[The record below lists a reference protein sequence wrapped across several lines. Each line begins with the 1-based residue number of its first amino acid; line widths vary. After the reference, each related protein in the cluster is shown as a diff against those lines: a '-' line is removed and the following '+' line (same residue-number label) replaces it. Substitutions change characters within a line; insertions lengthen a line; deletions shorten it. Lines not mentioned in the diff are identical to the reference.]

1 MFNKKFYLYLVL
13 FIALNALLYVFIAFF
28 NNKISL
34 SRGDYITNA
43 HHFLTDDRIND
54 RNFNLLRSLGQ
65 YDAQWYLKIADSG
78 YPKNPTDTNM
88 HKKESMDGLSYAFFP
103 LYPSLLAII
112 NVPIKNI
119 ELTAFL
125 TSNLLLI
132 ANFISLYILVKNLF
146 SKNKALKTIFL
157 VFFFPFSI
165 FYRSYFTEGLFLF
178 LLIWF
183 SYFLI
188 NKRWLLSALFISLLS
203 ITRPNGIIFELLFL
217 FYLAKSYFRKEILM
231 RTVLDAFIVSMLAFT
246 GWLLFCYINTG
257 NPMYWFNIQSV
268 WYKEQ
273 NISFPLFHN
282 IKMILNFTSLSWH
295 SFHSSKID
303 VIAIFITGIILF
315 FSRKKLRP
323 ELWWISFLIWVIPLL
338 TKDTM
343 SFTRYQI
350 VSFPLFIYLAQNVK
364 RHDYLILFSLFYLIL
379 LILSLFFINWYWIG

>member
-1 MFNKKFYLYLVL
+1 
-13 FIALNALLYVFIAFF
+13 
-28 NNKISL
+28 
-34 SRGDYITNA
+34 
-43 HHFLTDDRIND
+43 
-54 RNFNLLRSLGQ
+54 LGQ